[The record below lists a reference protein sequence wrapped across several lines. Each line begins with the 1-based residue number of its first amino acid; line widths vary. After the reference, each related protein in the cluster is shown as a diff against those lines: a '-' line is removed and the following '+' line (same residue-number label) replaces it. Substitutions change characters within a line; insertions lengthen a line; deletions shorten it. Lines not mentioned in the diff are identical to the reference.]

1 MVGLTQTQLG
11 GVDLA
16 EKRDYYE
23 ILGLDKSAS
32 EDEIKKAFRSLARKH
47 HPDKNPDDSD
57 AERLFKEVQEAYAVL
72 SNPEQR
78 SQYDMFGH
86 DSPGGSPFGPGGF
99 QGVNINLD
107 DLFSGGFDSIF
118 SSMFGGSGHSR
129 ARRGH
134 DVLIKQIV
142 TLEQIFREEEI
153 EFEAELATECDT
165 CGGSG
170 AKTPEDVHVCQT
182 CDGQG
187 QVRQQ
192 ARIGPFVQQVINDCP
207 SCGGQGR
214 TIKNRCRSC
223 NGEGFV
229 HGEQK
234 LRFTI
239 PPGAEDGTRMRM
251 RGKGEPIRGGVN
263 GDLYIQL
270 ETEPHPWFERD
281 GPDLIM
287 ALPLG
292 YPEMVLGTE
301 VELPHVD
308 GKVMRIV
315 VPPSS
320 RPSETIIV
328 KGRGMARRRARG
340 RGDVTILLKLHVP
353 DKVNKQMRGILE
365 NLRDDFG
372 LPVDSIE
379 DAVRNEA
386 KDRRS

>member
-1 MVGLTQTQLG
+1 VG
-11 GVDLA
+11 LA

-23 ILGLDKSAS
+23 VLGLDKNAS
-32 EDEIKKAFRSLARKH
+32 DDQIKKAFRTLARKH
-47 HPDKNPDDSD
+47 HPDKNQDDPD

-78 SQYDMFGH
+78 KQYDMFGH
-86 DSPGGSPFGPGGF
+86 DAPGGSPFGPGGF

-107 DLFSGGFDSIF
+107 DLFSSGFDSIF
-118 SSMFGGSGHSR
+118 SSMFGGGHTR
-129 ARRGH
+129 TQRGH
-134 DVLIKQIV
+134 DVLIKRLV
-142 TLEQIFREEEI
+142 NLEQIHREDEI
-153 EFEAELATECDT
+153 EFEAELASECET
-165 CGGSG
+165 CNGSG
-170 AKTPEDVHVCQT
+170 AKNPEDVHACPT

-187 QVRQQ
+187 QITQQ
-192 ARIGPFVQQVINDCP
+192 ARIGPFVQQVVSDCP
-207 SCGGQGR
+207 SCGGIGR
-214 TIKNRCRSC
+214 TIKNRCRNC
-223 NGEGFV
+223 KGDGFV
-229 HGEQK
+229 HSKQK

-251 RGKGEPIRGGVN
+251 RGKGEPIRGGIN

-301 VELPHVD
+301 VELPHID
-308 GKVMRIV
+308 GKSMHIV
-315 VPPSS
+315 IPPGS

-328 KGRGMARRRARG
+328 RGRGMARRRARG
-340 RGDVTILLKLHVP
+340 RGDVTVLLKLHVP
-353 DKVNKQMRGILE
+353 DKINKQMRGLLE
-365 NLRDDFG
+365 NLKEDFG
-372 LPVDSIE
+372 LPIKTIE
-379 DAVRNEA
+379 DAVRKEA